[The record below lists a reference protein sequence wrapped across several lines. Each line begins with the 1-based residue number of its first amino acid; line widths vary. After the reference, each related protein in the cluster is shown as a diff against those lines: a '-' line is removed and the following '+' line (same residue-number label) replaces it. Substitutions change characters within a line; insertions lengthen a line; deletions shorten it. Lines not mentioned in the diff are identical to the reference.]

1 MPSAPPQLLT
11 PPLHPPLTESAQ
23 RLRLWFAYAATL
35 LVFGLLLTAPQLQR
49 YLEHGGPH
57 PWEPFLWELSS
68 LLCNGLLGVALYRWH
83 VAGLGRPRL
92 QQIGRHL
99 LGAAVYFFA
108 HVGGMFAIRFAV
120 YAVVGV
126 EYHPGSAANV
136 LSYELGKDLVA
147 YGLFVVICHGIHL
160 FFSSQRQALQLQR
173 LQQELAEARFA
184 RLAEQVQPHF
194 LFNTLNLISSVMY
207 EDVAKADRI
216 LCQLATLLR
225 QALDAE
231 RQGWHSLDEELTLVQ
246 PFLEIMQARFG
257 ERLQVQLDIAPD
269 SRRCRLPAL
278 LLITPLENAIKHDV
292 AQGLQNSCVSLRAR
306 REASPD
312 GDRLN
317 LRVHN
322 SGTAPQRLSREG
334 SIGLPNLRARL
345 QAAYGDAAALHFGAA
360 AEGGSE
366 LLLDLPATLNA
377 TSEATNDATAADR

>member
-1 MPSAPPQLLT
+1 MPSPT
-11 PPLHPPLTESAQ
+11 PSPLPESAQ
-23 RLRLWFAYAATL
+23 RLRLWLAYAATL

-92 QQIGRHL
+92 LQIGRHA

-269 SRRCRLPAL
+269 ARRCRLPAL

-292 AQGLQNSCVSLRAR
+292 AQALQNSCVSLRAWC
-306 REASPD
+306 ETGPTSPD
-312 GDRLN
+312 GDRLK

-360 AEGGSE
+360 PEGGSE
-366 LLLDLPATLNA
+366 LLLDLPSTM
-377 TSEATNDATAADR
+377 TPTNDATAADR